1 VFSLGIKVLVAER
14 IRELCA
20 MRGISINALANI
32 SGLTPS
38 TIYSLLDNSR
48 KDIGIVTIKKIC
60 DGLEIS
66 IVDFFDTEM
75 FHKCDQE
82 IT

>member
-1 VFSLGIKVLVAER
+1 
-14 IRELCA
+14 